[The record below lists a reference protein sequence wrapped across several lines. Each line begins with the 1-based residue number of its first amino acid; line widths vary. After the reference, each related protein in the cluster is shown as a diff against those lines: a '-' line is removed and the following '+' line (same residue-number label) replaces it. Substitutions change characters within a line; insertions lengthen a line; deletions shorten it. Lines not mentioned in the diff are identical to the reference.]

1 MATLIE
7 APSTDRCMLPYNFKC
22 LSYYH
27 VFYSKQNDIYILQK
41 DLNNIIIKH
50 IGNIPHILIST
61 KERSI
66 MKWFKKNANQDERI
80 INLKNKVYKEAYILI
95 MCICGISILIKSF
108 LYWETY
114 TMLTELI
121 VILAG
126 SIYFGVR
133 SVMLGIYSDE
143 VEVHDQTSKISY
155 SLRNLITGLI
165 IGISMALFL
174 GIRSSVLFADTTHEK
189 WWYFFLVFTISLLL
203 YIPLFAGFNVIVHH
217 FANKASQKAA
227 RKDQWDS

>member
-1 MATLIE
+1 
-7 APSTDRCMLPYNFKC
+7 
-22 LSYYH
+22 
-27 VFYSKQNDIYILQK
+27 
-41 DLNNIIIKH
+41 
-50 IGNIPHILIST
+50 
-61 KERSI
+61 

-203 YIPLFAGFNVIVHH
+203 YIPLFAGFNVFVHH

>member
-1 MATLIE
+1 
-7 APSTDRCMLPYNFKC
+7 
-22 LSYYH
+22 
-27 VFYSKQNDIYILQK
+27 
-41 DLNNIIIKH
+41 
-50 IGNIPHILIST
+50 
-61 KERSI
+61 
-66 MKWFKKNANQDERI
+66 MKWF
-80 INLKNKVYKEAYILI
+80 NKRAIRMSVSS
-95 MCICGISILIKSF
+95 ISKQGVQGSLHFNYVSMRHLHLGQKF
-108 LYWETY
+108 FQWETY
-114 TMLTELI
+114 SMLTELI

-155 SLRNLITGLI
+155 SQRNVITGLI

-174 GIRSSVLFADTTHEK
+174 GIRSSVMFADTAHEK
-189 WWYFFLVFTISLLL
+189 WWYFFLVFIFSLLL

-227 RKDQWDS
+227 SKDQCDS

>member
-1 MATLIE
+1 
-7 APSTDRCMLPYNFKC
+7 
-22 LSYYH
+22 
-27 VFYSKQNDIYILQK
+27 
-41 DLNNIIIKH
+41 
-50 IGNIPHILIST
+50 
-61 KERSI
+61 
-66 MKWFKKNANQDERI
+66 MKWFKKNGNQDERI
-80 INLKNKVYKEAYILI
+80 VNMKNKVYKEAYTLI

-108 LYWETY
+108 LNWETY
-114 TMLTELI
+114 SMLTEVI
-121 VILAG
+121 VLLAG

-155 SLRNLITGLI
+155 SLRNIITGLI

-174 GIRSSVLFADTTHEK
+174 GIRSSVLFAETAHEK
-189 WWYFFLVFTISLLL
+189 WWFFFLVFIFSLLL